1 MFIAH
6 CIYAT
11 YAQAQKDQAYQ
22 LNAEIGR
29 LRQELEYKHDNYLSD
44 CNKKIDGL
52 WDEICQNKDKA
63 SKDLCDRG
71 NDIVDLVRELEAKI
85 TIIQNGLQ
93 WQKK

>member
-1 MFIAH
+1 MEILALVIWPVTLMFIAH
-6 CIYAT
+6 CVYAT

-29 LRQELEYKHDNYLSD
+29 LRQELEYKHDNYLFD
-44 CNKKIDGL
+44 CNKKIDSL
-52 WDEICQNKDKA
+52 EEYIA
-63 SKDLCDRG
+63 S
-71 NDIVDLVRELEAKI
+71 LEAKI